1 MIILSDERFDTFKKC
16 ICLCVYAEVNE
27 LEFVCLSNFE
37 YTSKVIQVKKE
48 GTNETAFAEILV
60 MNKDRVHFHDEE
72 KVKIAVE
79 LRPSKKTPN
88 CNFYNGIRFYKKSN
102 LTD

>member
-16 ICLCVYAEVNE
+16 VCLCVYAEVNE
-27 LEFVCLSNFE
+27 LEFVCLTNFE
-37 YTSKVIQVKKE
+37 YTSRVIQVKKE
-48 GTNETAFAEILV
+48 GTNETTFAEILV
-60 MNKDRVHFHDEE
+60 MNKHKILFHDEE

-79 LRPSKKTPN
+79 LRPSKKKPN
-88 CNFYNGIRFYKKSN
+88 CNFYNGIRFYKNSD